1 MSTLNFTEPVA
12 RPSPVGDHD
21 LAALVRQALG
31 GDPAALTRIVE
42 RYDGSLRAIAR
53 FYRLAPCDVDDAV
66 QTTWLLFLEHGHSLR
81 EPAALKGWLATTAR
95 RQCLRT
101 LQRHVREQPSEDPA
115 LAEAGRVPDPCEELI
130 AAQRRATL
138 HGAVARLPASGRRL
152 MLLMIARPDLSY
164 DQVGAALGIP
174 IGSIGPTR
182 QRAISRLGQM
192 REIRAL
198 GG

>member
-1 MSTLNFTEPVA
+1 MATLPSRGSPRPEPVA
-12 RPSPVGDHD
+12 DS
-21 LAALVRQALG
+21 AALVRRAVA
-31 GDPAALTRIVE
+31 GDPEALTAIVE
-42 RYDGSLRAIAR
+42 RHDAPLRAIAR
-53 FYRLAPCDVDDAV
+53 FYRLAPWEVDDVV
-66 QTTWLLFLEHGHSLR
+66 QTTWLLFLEHGRSLR

-95 RQCLRT
+95 RQSLRA
-101 LQRHVREQPSEDPA
+101 LQRQVREQPTDEPE
-115 LAEAGRVPDPCEELI
+115 LAEGARAPGPCEEI
-130 AAQRRATL
+130 VAAQRRAAL

-152 MLLMIARPDLSY
+152 MVLLIARPDLSY
-164 DQVGAALGIP
+164 EQVGAALSIP

>member
-1 MSTLNFTEPVA
+1 MSTLQSIESPRCEAVA
-12 RPSPVGDHD
+12 DPDP
-21 LAALVRQALG
+21 LALVRRAVD
-31 GDPAALTRIVE
+31 GDPAAVSRIVE
-42 RYDGSLRAIAR
+42 RHDGSLRAIAR
-53 FYRLAPCDVDDAV
+53 FYRLGPWDVDDVV
-66 QTTWLLFLEHGHSLR
+66 QTTWLLFMEHGHSLR

-115 LAEAGRVPDPCEELI
+115 PADDGRVLDPCEELI

-152 MLLMIARPDLSY
+152 LLLLIARPDMSY
-164 DQVGAALGIP
+164 EQLGAALGIP

-182 QRAISRLGQM
+182 QRAISRLGHM

-198 GG
+198 VG

>member
-1 MSTLNFTEPVA
+1 MSTLQSTGSPRPEPA
-12 RPSPVGDHD
+12 AD
-21 LAALVRQALG
+21 LDPAALVRRAVN
-31 GDPAALTRIVE
+31 GDPAALTRIMQ
-42 RYDGSLRAIAR
+42 RHDGALRTIAR
-53 FYRLAPCDVDDAV
+53 FYRLGPWDIDDVV
-66 QTTWLLFLEHGHSLR
+66 QTTWLLFMEHRHSIR

-95 RQCLRT
+95 RQSLRT
-101 LQRHVREQPSEDPA
+101 LQRRVREQPTDDPA
-115 LAEAGRVPDPCEELI
+115 LAEDARVLEPCEELI

-138 HGAVARLPASGRRL
+138 HRAVARLPASGRRL
-152 MLLMIARPDLSY
+152 MVLMIARPDLPY
-164 DQVGAALGIP
+164 EQVGAALGIP

>member
-1 MSTLNFTEPVA
+1 MSTLQFIESPRCEPVA
-12 RPSPVGDHD
+12 DPDPV
-21 LAALVRQALG
+21 ALVRRAVG

-42 RYDGSLRAIAR
+42 RYDDSLRAIAR
-53 FYRLAPCDVDDAV
+53 FYRLGPWDVDDVV
-66 QTTWLLFLEHGHSLR
+66 QTTWLMFMEHGHSLR

-101 LQRHVREQPSEDPA
+101 LQRHVREQPSEEPA
-115 LAEAGRVPDPCEELI
+115 PAEDGRELDACELLI

-152 MLLMIARPDLSY
+152 MLLMIARPDMSY
-164 DQVGAALGIP
+164 EQVGAALGIP

-182 QRAISRLGQM
+182 QRAISRLGHM